1 MSGDQKQLFSEH
13 WYRVKALRPQ
23 LRPHTK
29 LHRHQYRGDIW
40 YVLEDSSTGQYH
52 RFGRAAHH
60 IIGRMN
66 GKRTVHTLWEDAN
79 TAFGDDAPVQD
90 EIIHLLGQL
99 HQIDALQTDI
109 APDVQELLRRSE
121 RIEREQW
128 QSRIKNP
135 LAVRVSLF
143 DPDRF
148 LTRTLPHVRGLF
160 SKPFMFVWLAIVVV
174 AGLQAGTHWETLAAT
189 ARAEALAPT
198 NLLLLALIYPFIKLL
213 HELAHGY
220 AAKLYGGEVHEM
232 GVMFLVFMPVPY
244 VDASAATA
252 LRDRRMRMLVGA
264 AGIMVE
270 LLLAALALFLWLV
283 VEPGLVSTLCFNVM
297 LIGGV
302 STVVFNGNPLLRFD
316 GYYVLADWLGI
327 PNLAQRAN
335 RYVTYLAQRY
345 LLGMRLAQTPVTGRG
360 EAPWF
365 VVYAVASFAY
375 RMVLLAVICF
385 FLLNTFFA
393 AGVLLAAWALY
404 SQIGAPLYKQLHFLL
419 LDASLRHQRPRA
431 LLASSIVASA
441 VLAVVAFYPV
451 SSLTRFEGVI
461 QPPERS
467 QLVVETDGFIEEF
480 LARPGS
486 TVAAGEPLVKV
497 RNMEHHGEMKARLA
511 RMEELKARF
520 RLARISNRVETRLIQ
535 EEITA
540 LQGTIA
546 RLQEKIDATTLVSPV
561 AGRFIVPTASDLP
574 GRFVQQG
581 QALGYVVDDQSAIA
595 RVVITQ
601 QEQDRISSNLEGVH
615 LRVAGQLDEV
625 IPGKLLRAVP
635 QATQE
640 LPSKVLT
647 VEGGGRF
654 RTDPLGLTALSTR
667 ERVFEYDV
675 ILPVPADEAGIGS
688 RVYVRFDHGRE
699 TLWAQLSRRV
709 RQLFLAQLNA

>member
-1 MSGDQKQLFSEH
+1 MSAGQKQLFSEH

-29 LHRHQYRGDIW
+29 LHRHQYRGAIW
-40 YVLEDSSTGQYH
+40 YVLEDGSNGQYH

-66 GKRTVHTLWEDAN
+66 GKRTVHELWEDAN

-90 EIIHLLGQL
+90 DIIHLLGQL
-99 HQIDALQTDI
+99 HQIDALQTDM
-109 APDVQELLRRSE
+109 APNVRELLRRSE

-128 QSRIKNP
+128 LGRVKNP

-148 LTRTLPHVRGLF
+148 LDRTAPHVRALF
-160 SKPFMFVWLAIVVV
+160 SRPFLILWVAIVTL
-174 AGLQAGTHWETLAAT
+174 ALTQAGVHWETLVAT
-189 ARAEALAPT
+189 ARDEALAPT
-198 NLLLLALIYPFIKLL
+198 NLLLIALIYPLIKLL

-220 AAKLYGGEVHEM
+220 AAKLNGGEVHEM
-232 GVMFLVFMPVPY
+232 GIMFLVFMPVPY

-270 LLLAALALFLWLV
+270 LLLASLALFLWLL
-283 VEPGLVSTLCFNVM
+283 VEPGVVSTLCFNVM

-335 RYVTYLAQRY
+335 RYVTYLVQRY
-345 LLGMRLAQTPVTGRG
+345 LLGMRLAQTPVTARG

-365 VVYAVASFAY
+365 VLYATASFAY
-375 RMVLLAVICF
+375 RMVLLGAICL
-385 FLLNTFFA
+385 FLLQHLFA
-393 AGVLLAAWALY
+393 AGVLLAGWALY
-404 SQIGAPLYKQLHFLL
+404 SQIGLPLYRQLQFLL

-431 LLASSIVASA
+431 LAASGIAA
-441 VLAVVAFYPV
+441 VLVLGVLTFYPV

-467 QLVVETDGFIEEF
+467 QLVVQTDGFVSE
-480 LARPGS
+480 LVARPGS
-486 TVAAGEPLVKV
+486 TVAAGDALVKIT
-497 RNMEHHGEMKARLA
+497 NIEHHGQMQAKQA

-535 EEITA
+535 EEISA
-540 LQGTIA
+540 LQGAIA

-561 AGRFIVPTASDLP
+561 AGRFIVPAANDLP
-574 GRFVQQG
+574 GQFVQQG
-581 QALGYVVDDQSAIA
+581 QSLGYVVDDQSAIA

-601 QEQDRISSNLEGVH
+601 QDQDRISNRVEGVH
-615 LRVAGQLDEV
+615 LRVAGHVDQV

-640 LPSKVLT
+640 LPSRVLT
-647 VEGGGRF
+647 VEGGGKF
-654 RTDPLGLTALSTR
+654 RTDPLGLTPLATR

-675 ILPVPADEAGIGS
+675 LLPVPVDEAGIGS

-699 TLWAQLSRRV
+699 TLWTQVSRRV
-709 RQLFLAQLNA
+709 RQLFLEQLNV